1 MISKVLKIKIQKFK
15 NIILGAS
22 KILIVAHQ
30 KPDGDAIGSSLAMRI
45 ALHSLGKQAEVSIID
60 NPPEI
65 FSYLPYFFTIKDN
78 FSPLDFD
85 TVVMIDCGGWSRTGF
100 FEDNE
105 LNIDWPRSLIV
116 IDHHAKQNLSPG
128 LHIID
133 PQASSSAQL
142 VFYIFKEWGIKIS
155 KDAATCMMTGLSTD
169 TGSFKHSNTTAEV
182 FNIASQLM
190 EKGASLNKI
199 TQNVYLDKSIPQ
211 LRLWGATLS
220 KIKQDRELGLIFS
233 VITQKDLEKLGADID
248 DLEGVID
255 LMNTIPRMKATMLLS
270 ERNKGGIKGSLRT
283 EDSNVDVSKLAAIF
297 GGGGHI
303 KAAGFNIDQLS

>member
-1 MISKVLKIKIQKFK
+1 MISKVLKIKIRKFK
-15 NIILGAS
+15 DIILRAS
-22 KILIVAHQ
+22 KILIVTHQ

-45 ALHSLGKQAEVSIID
+45 ALCGLNKQVEVSIID
-60 NPPEI
+60 TLPEA
-65 FSYLPYFFTIKDN
+65 FSYLPYFFTVKDN

-85 TVVMIDCGGWSRTGF
+85 VVVMIDCGGWSRTGF
-100 FEDNE
+100 FEDDE
-105 LNIDWPRSLIV
+105 LNIDWPQSLII

-142 VFYIFKEWGIKIS
+142 VFYIFKEWEIELS
-155 KDAATCMMTGLSTD
+155 KNAATCLMTGLSTD

-190 EKGASLNKI
+190 EKGASLGKI

-211 LRLWGATLS
+211 LKLWGTTLN

-233 VITQKDLEKLGADID
+233 IITQRDLEKSGATMA

-255 LMNTIPRMKATMLLS
+255 LMNTVPGMKATMLLS
-270 ERNKGGIKGSLRT
+270 EREQRLKGSLRT
-283 EDSNVDVSKLAAIF
+283 EDPNVDVSKLAAVF

-303 KAAGFNIDQLS
+303 KAAGFSIDQLG